1 MHAVMPKMLRKVT
14 EPKKSYAKDYAIDV
28 DQRIAEVLEKWEKE
42 KKRKSPSGL
51 ALNETAR

>member
-51 ALNETAR
+51 ALNDTAR